1 MQIRVNLLVN
11 KKLKLRLIIIF
22 STIVIFFLL
31 CIFRLANL
39 QIVNG
44 NSYREISEN
53 RMIRS
58 YPIKAPRGEIF
69 DMYGRPLVS
78 NSMGYIIQIQSMDKK
93 NSRLNDTLIKLLRII
108 GDSNISYVND
118 FPIKGIPYTACFSEE
133 KTKEENE
140 ELFNKWKLE
149 KEIDEKYNAEK
160 VILYYSEKY
169 DISDEYNKQEVLD
182 LVSVRYTMALR
193 GFSITN
199 PYVFAKDI
207 DIVTVQKIKEHSF
220 ELPGVSIEIEPI
232 REYVNGNM
240 AAHILGRTGII
251 YEEEYNELKE
261 LGYGMNDTIG
271 KEGLEKVLEMYLKGT
286 DGYKKVEQ
294 TKNGNVSQ
302 ILSVQEAETPNYAVL
317 TLDSKLQAVTESAL
331 KKSIAETAQ
340 NKGVDCRSGAAVA
353 IDISTGGV
361 LAMASY
367 PDFNPEKYTKN
378 YNDLLND
385 STKPLFNRALNGGYT
400 PGSTFKPLTSIA
412 GLEEGIINPSTK
424 IDDKGV
430 YKFYAPS
437 YQPTC
442 LIWRNTGT
450 THGSINVS
458 EAIGVS
464 CNYFFYEV
472 GRLVGIDKLGEY
484 ARKFGLGEKTGIELS
499 ESTGIVAG
507 PEYRDKLNMEWY
519 PGDTLQAAIGQSDNM
534 YTPAQ
539 LASYVATI
547 LNKGKRYKLHLISEV
562 KSYKTGKVV
571 YKTQPEIISDNP
583 ISDSTYNAVKDG
595 MRRVTDDGTA
605 SSVFAD
611 FPIAV
616 AGKTG
621 TAEVTGGS
629 DTVLFVGFAPYDNPQ
644 IAVAVVLEHG
654 ATSSYAA
661 KVARSMFEYYLGIT
675 EVPDAITSYNS
686 LLMN

>member
-1 MQIRVNLLVN
+1 MGN
-11 KKLKLRLIIIF
+11 KGLGSRLIIIF
-22 STIVIFFLL
+22 SIILIFFLI
-31 CIFRLANL
+31 CVFRLANL
-39 QIVNG
+39 QLVNG
-44 NSYREISEN
+44 NTYKEMSDN

-78 NSMGYIIQIQSMDKK
+78 NSMAYTIQIQSMDKENNK
-93 NSRLNDTLIKLLRII
+93 LNDTLISLLKITNEN
-108 GDSNISYVND
+108 NITYIND
-118 FPIKGIPYTACFSEE
+118 FPIKGLGYTISFSEE
-133 KTKEENE
+133 KSIEENNE
-140 ELFNKWKLE
+140 AFKKWKKE
-149 KEIDEKYNAEK
+149 KKIDAEFSAED
-160 VILYYSEKY
+160 VVNYYAEKY
-169 DISDEYNKQEVLD
+169 DVSSKYTKQEILD
-182 LVSVRYTMALR
+182 LVSLRYTMSLR
-193 GFSITN
+193 GFNITN
-199 PYVFAKDI
+199 PFVFAKDI
-207 DIVTVQKIKEHSF
+207 DMVTVQKIKEHSF

-261 LGYGMNDTIG
+261 LGYGMNDIIG
-271 KEGLEKVLEMYLKGT
+271 KEGLEKVLEKYLKGT

-294 TKNGNVSQ
+294 TKNGNVAQ
-302 ILSVQEAETPNYAVL
+302 ILSVQETKTPNYAVL

-331 KKSIAETAQ
+331 KKEISETSM
-340 NKGVDCRSGAAVA
+340 NKGTDCRSGAAVA
-353 IDISTGGV
+353 VDISTGGV

-367 PDFNPEKYTKN
+367 PDYNPQDYTKN
-378 YNDLLND
+378 YTQLLND

-412 GLEEGIINPSTK
+412 GLEEGIITPNTV
-424 IDDKGV
+424 IEDKGV

-450 THGSINVS
+450 THGKINVS
-458 EAIGVS
+458 QAIGVS
-464 CNYFFYEV
+464 CNYFFYEI
-472 GRLVGIDKLGEY
+472 GRLVGIDKISEY
-484 ARKFGLGEKTGIELS
+484 ARKFGLGEETGIELA

-507 PEYRDKLNMEWY
+507 PEYREKLNMEWY

-562 KSYKTGKVV
+562 KSYETGECV
-571 YKTQPEIISDNP
+571 YKSQPEVVSDNP
-583 ISDSTYNAVKDG
+583 ISDATYNAVKDG

-605 SSVFAD
+605 SAVFAD

-661 KVARSMFEYYLGIT
+661 KVARSMFECYLGIT
-675 EVPDAITSYNS
+675 EVPDATVSYNS
-686 LLMN
+686 LLLD